1 MWLNLEDII
10 SEINQSQKDFSR
22 VVKFIEA
29 ETRMVAATGEGRGG
43 ESAEFMFNGYGILI
57 LKYEKHSE
65 DVAG

>member
-29 ETRMVAATGEGRGG
+29 ETRMVDSRGEGR
-43 ESAEFMFNGYGILI
+43 EECRV
-57 LKYEKHSE
+57 H
-65 DVAG
+65 V